1 MKKLLNDYG
10 FSYIFKNANMI
21 NAKSFLCELKCRIV
35 DAFKQEWFGNM
46 NDSSVLDMYKYS
58 KQLLNTKLT

>member
-1 MKKLLNDYG
+1 
-10 FSYIFKNANMI
+10 MI

-46 NDSSVLDMYKYS
+46 NDSSVFDMY
-58 KQLLNTKLT
+58 